1 MSELSIGQ
9 RNRDFIRWKL
19 LSSVSA
25 LALGTQ
31 VLAFVPAEAEI
42 GERPSVWI
50 ELGGQFEQADTA
62 QEVYSPGFFTPQPS
76 FTSFTPGMAQ
86 KPLDFS
92 FGANG
97 SITIQPGDSDWV
109 FSAGVRYGRSNGNS
123 HIHKSTP
130 DPTPRKYINNEF
142 VGSLGQ
148 RQPKFVDA
156 TAKRTQDYEVL
167 DFQAGKDLGLGLFG
181 NDNHT
186 VLSLGV
192 RFVQF
197 DSTLR
202 GTLGL
207 DPDNGGY
214 KYFQTGSGSN
224 VKVPISNP
232 HDFLANFSSIRS
244 FHGMGPTLSWSASSP
259 IAGRADNTEFTVDWG
274 ANVAVLFGRQKA
286 SVHHQ
291 STAYSHPGGS
301 NNPYLVYKHTPPDSV
316 RSRSATVP
324 NLGGFAGLSLRF
336 PNAKVSLGYRAD
348 WFFGALDGGLESAKS
363 ENIGLHGPFATIS
376 IGFL

>member
-9 RNRDFIRWKL
+9 CNRNIIRWKL

-42 GERPSVWI
+42 GDRPTVWV
-50 ELGGQFEQADTA
+50 ELGGQFEQVDTA
-62 QEVYSPGFFTPQPS
+62 QEVYSPSFFTPQPS
-76 FTSFTPGMAQ
+76 FTGFTPGMAQ

-97 SITIQPGDSDWV
+97 SITIQPEGSDWV

-142 VGSLGQ
+142 VGTLGQ

-167 DFQAGKDLGLGLFG
+167 DFQAGKDVGLGVFG
-181 NDNHT
+181 NDSHA
-186 VLSLGV
+186 VLSLGM

-197 DSTLR
+197 HSTLR

-214 KYFQTGSGSN
+214 NYFHTSSGSN
-224 VKVPISNP
+224 VKAPTANA
-232 HDFLANFSSIRS
+232 HDFLASFSSIRS
-244 FHGMGPTLSWSASSP
+244 FYGLGPTLSWSASSP
-259 IAGRADNTEFTVDWG
+259 FAGRADNTEFTVDWG
-274 ANVAVLFGRQKA
+274 ANIAVLFGRQKA
-286 SVHHQ
+286 AVHHQ
-291 STAYSHPGGS
+291 SIAYSHPSNGS
-301 NNPYLVYKHTPPDSV
+301 NPHLVYRQTPPDSL

-376 IGFL
+376 IGIP